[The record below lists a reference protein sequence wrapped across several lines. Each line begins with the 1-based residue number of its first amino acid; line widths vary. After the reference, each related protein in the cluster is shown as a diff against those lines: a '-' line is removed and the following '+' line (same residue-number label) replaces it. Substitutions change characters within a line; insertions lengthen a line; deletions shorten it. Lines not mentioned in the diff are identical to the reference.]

1 MSGEVHYRKPDPRIF
16 LHCAQ
21 VSGFENASPQR
32 ILMVGN
38 ETEADISGAKG
49 VGWKTVLYKTT
60 EDSSHGLADH
70 EIDSL
75 QELLPIIFQ
84 N

>member
-1 MSGEVHYRKPDPRIF
+1 
-16 LHCAQ
+16 
-21 VSGFENASPQR
+21 
-32 ILMVGN
+32 MVGN

-75 QELLPIIFQ
+75 QELLPIIFKTE
-84 N
+84 